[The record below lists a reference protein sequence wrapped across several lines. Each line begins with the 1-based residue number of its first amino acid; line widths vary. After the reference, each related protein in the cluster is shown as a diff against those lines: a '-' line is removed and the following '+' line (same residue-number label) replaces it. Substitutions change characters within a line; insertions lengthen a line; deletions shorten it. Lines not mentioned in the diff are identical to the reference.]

1 MALPACRRCGK
12 TDPQK
17 MFGLMTHWFGPFVEL
32 RPDHG
37 YFYLCPPCYEELV
50 RPHLEAVQGRLA
62 ELHPAASRLLEEES
76 RNGDDAGAGAG
87 ESAADRARAADEA
100 ARRSMHRKAAD
111 GGG

>member
-12 TDPQK
+12 RDPQK

-37 YFYLCPPCYEELV
+37 YFYLCPACYTEHV
-50 RPHLEAVQGRLA
+50 QPHLEAVQGRLA
-62 ELHPAASRLLEEES
+62 ELHPAAGRSLAEES
-76 RNGDDAGAGAG
+76 SEGEPGGAESA
-87 ESAADRARAADEA
+87 SAADRALAADEA

-111 GGG
+111 GG